1 MYLVYN
7 VYDCEKIMQ
16 KGWLNRAVGVI
27 LMNVDF
33 SRSYLIFIINIEMVI
48 EDEVGEE
55 YIRAG
60 KLNFV
65 DLVGSERQVKIGQ
78 CYKGQ

>member
-1 MYLVYN
+1 
-7 VYDCEKIMQ
+7 
-16 KGWLNRAVGVI
+16 
-27 LMNVDF
+27 MNVDF
-33 SRSYLIFIINIEMVI
+33 SRSYLIFIINIEMVT

-65 DLVGSERQVKIGQ
+65 DLVGSER
-78 CYKGQ
+78 